1 MDTCK
6 LCGGEF
12 KNLGVHVTKKHKIKM
27 DAYMALDVKS
37 QEEQTTSDPKEDGA
51 IEMSNEDDFGE
62 ISEEE
67 LAQMT
72 ATDAPVAAPE
82 PVTPKSR
89 QDAIWNS
96 EKGKLLSDF
105 LLELG
110 IDEQELR
117 QIIKQ
122 NRTGGVVPVAQQ
134 LKNRELSAE
143 KIAGENADKPEIRT
157 EDCYIASA
165 LKNKFGYECINVIGH
180 KDKDGD
186 VRSKTWVLK
195 KVV

>member
-1 MDTCK
+1 MNTCK

-37 QEEQTTSDPKEDGA
+37 QEQTTSDPKEDGA
-51 IEMSNEDDFGE
+51 IEMSNTDEFNE
-62 ISEEE
+62 LSEEE

-72 ATDAPVAAPE
+72 ATEPVNTT
-82 PVTPKSR
+82 VTPKSR

-122 NRTGGVVPVAQQ
+122 NRTGGVVPVTQQ

-143 KIAGENADKPEIRT
+143 KIASENADKPEIRT

-186 VRSKTWVLK
+186 VKSKTWVLQK
-195 KVV
+195 IKQ

>member
-12 KNLGVHVTKKHKIKM
+12 KNLGVHVTKKHKITM
-27 DAYMALDVKS
+27 DAYRALNVKS
-37 QEEQTTSDPKEDGA
+37 QEEQTAPDTDKDL
-51 IEMSNEDDFGE
+51 EDDGFSE
-62 ISEEE
+62 LSEEE
-67 LAQMT
+67 LAQLSP
-72 ATDAPVAAPE
+72 AVDAPVGPE
-82 PVTPKSR
+82 PVTTKSR

-143 KIAGENADKPEIRT
+143 KIARENADKPEIRT

-165 LKNKFGYECINVIGH
+165 LKNKFGYTCLEVIGH

-186 VRSKTWVLK
+186 VKTKTWVLQK
-195 KVV
+195 IKQ